1 MEQNSI
7 CKIVKNGQVI
17 DESLF
22 QVEKNKS
29 DDYVYDVIRVIDGKP
44 LFAEDH
50 YNRLVRSLQGVG
62 KNLFFLWRK

>member
-1 MEQNSI
+1 MERYTSG
-7 CKIVKNGQVI
+7 KVVKNGQVI

-22 QVEKNKS
+22 QIESNKG

-50 YNRLVRSLQGVG
+50 YNRLVRSLQ
-62 KNLFFLWRK
+62 

>member
-1 MEQNSI
+1 MERYTSG
-7 CKIVKNGQVI
+7 KVVKNGQVI

-22 QVEKNKS
+22 QIESNKG
-29 DDYVYDVIRVIDGKP
+29 DDYIYDVIRVIDGNP

-62 KNLFFLWRK
+62 KKPVFSLE